1 LVQRLKKNQFLQ
13 LPQQKRLPLKR
24 QQLRVLR
31 RLSFVQLFVSLLFAN
46 LQLLVL
52 QLLLSFLRRQLQR
65 PQLQLQL
72 QRPQRRQLLKLPLLK
87 LLQLRIQS
95 QLLVQFLLQQF

>member
-65 PQLQLQL
+65 PQRRQL

-87 LLQLRIQS
+87 LLLLRIQS
-95 QLLVQFLLQQF
+95 QLLVQSLLQQF

>member
-52 QLLLSFLRRQLQR
+52 QLLLSFLRRQLQ
-65 PQLQLQL
+65 LQL

>member
-52 QLLLSFLRRQLQR
+52 
-65 PQLQLQL
+65 
-72 QRPQRRQLLKLPLLK
+72 
-87 LLQLRIQS
+87 
-95 QLLVQFLLQQF
+95 